1 MIEENGTV
9 TDEDNRRS
17 SIDETNFPKFVETY
31 WVSLV
36 GFLRCLGFSEQDAKD
51 LTQET
56 LIKAWVNRGSYDPC
70 KGRLTTWVWRIA
82 RNVAMSQRKR
92 LGRRLEA
99 TACSLDVLLEEGR
112 ETELD
117 QGGSEPQLE
126 TDHSAIKYA
135 LHDFSKKL
143 TPLLKELLDIRIK
156 LWENGDAKITRGKVR
171 RALAERRCVP
181 VSEVPLNQVKGGLQY
196 LKKRT
201 AVLKERLMKTGL
213 ISFVHQ
219 KSHGRK
225 RMPID
230 YERA

>member
-31 WVSLV
+31 EVSLV
-36 GFLRCLGFSEQDAKD
+36 GFLCWLGFSEQDAKD
-51 LTQET
+51 LMQET

-70 KGRLTTWVWRIA
+70 KGRLTTWVWTIA

-126 TDHSAIKYA
+126 TDHSAIKHA
-135 LHDFSKKL
+135 LHDFSKTL
-143 TPLLKELLDIRIK
+143 TPLLKDLLDIRIK
-156 LWENGDAKITRGKVR
+156 LWENGDAKITQGKVR

-181 VSEVPLNQVKGGLQY
+181 VSEVPLNQVKGGQERISPHSQY
-196 LKKRT
+196 PRDSFLPPLLILCRKNSHSFPRMKK
-201 AVLKERLMKTGL
+201 VRLW
-213 ISFVHQ
+213 
-219 KSHGRK
+219 
-225 RMPID
+225 
-230 YERA
+230 